1 MRRALLGLLICP
13 HCGEAPLTADGE
25 GERIQGGSLVC
36 PHGHRLPIR
45 RGVVDALP
53 ALTPTIL
60 EQRAVGAR
68 ERLGQL
74 SSEEAESYRRHI
86 SQIGAAT
93 YNELIRDNARAAL
106 ETLPIQRGR
115 SLDLGGGSGWLAAE
129 LSARGFSAV
138 SLDIE
143 DPFERAAQIERGAQA
158 RTYELVT
165 DVLSD
170 GGADAVDFI
179 VGDFGHLPFADA
191 TFDLVTTSA
200 ALHHSEDPVRTLR
213 QASRV
218 LKAGGYMLS
227 VNEQTRGIF
236 RDESPVMAGHDEGA
250 GERIYW
256 AGEYLGF
263 FRQAGLRP
271 QLSFPGW
278 IDRKLRDQ
286 DWKGVVYYPRL
297 RPITGWLW
305 RVPGI
310 RPLVRGPLL
319 RPALDIFGLTTI
331 ITARKPA

>member
-1 MRRALLGLLICP
+1 MRRALLGIIICP
-13 HCGEAPLTADGE
+13 YCGEAPLTADGE
-25 GERIQGGSLVC
+25 GEPLQSGSLVC

-45 RGVVDALP
+45 RGVLDALP
-53 ALTPTIL
+53 ELTPSIR

-74 SSEEAESYRRHI
+74 SSEEAEAYRRHI
-86 SQIGAAT
+86 SQIGSAA

-106 ETLPIQRGR
+106 ETLPVQGGR

-129 LSARGFSAV
+129 FAARGFSAV

-143 DPFERAAQIERGAQA
+143 DPLERAAQIERGAHA

-165 DVLSD
+165 DVASD
-170 GGADAVDFI
+170 AGAVDFV
-179 VGDFGHLPFADA
+179 VGDFGRLPFADA
-191 TFDLVTTSA
+191 TFDVVTTSA

-227 VNEQTRGIF
+227 LNEQTRGIF

-263 FRQAGLRP
+263 FREAGLLPR
-271 QLSFPGW
+271 LSFPGW
-278 IDRKLRDQ
+278 IDRKLRDR
-286 DWKGVVYYPRL
+286 DWQGVVYYPRL
-297 RPITGWLW
+297 RPVAGWLW
-305 RVPGI
+305 RVPGV
-310 RPLVRGPLL
+310 RTLVRGPLL
-319 RPALDIFGLTTI
+319 RPALDLFGLTAI
-331 ITARKPA
+331 ITARKPG